1 MSDQGRLEMIW
12 IKRAKRGPMDPAG
25 RATLVAGNGLLD
37 NANQGG
43 KRQVTIIEK
52 EVWARLMQQLGSNLD
67 PSTRR
72 ANLMVS
78 GTPLEGSRG
87 RTLKVGQCRLRIAGE
102 TKPCELMEQALPGLK
117 NAMYENWGGGAFAE
131 VLDDG
136 EISVGDSV
144 GWLDE

>member
-78 GTPLEGSRG
+78 GTLLEGSRG

-117 NAMYENWGGGAFAE
+117 NAMYENWGGGVFAE

>member
-52 EVWARLMQQLGSNLD
+52 EVWARLMEQLGSNLD

-78 GTPLEGSRG
+78 GIPLEGSRG

-117 NAMYENWGGGAFAE
+117 NAMYLNWGGGAFAE
-131 VLDDG
+131 VLDDS